1 LLVEKLN
8 ENYINYEQ
16 VDYFSLYG
24 KKEDGR
30 LIVNERRVLIGSF
43 LIVLLTLVSFN
54 FSSPTG
60 RDIAYPQFRSSNLD
74 EAIVSISPNE
84 LKETN
89 QHAAGYPLLNVNVK
103 LPKYGILSS
112 ESDGVTVYHIRPSG
126 NRLKKFTK
134 ASICVH
140 RNRGSNTYKCE
151 GTETDFTI
159 RVPGNLLAGNYEL
172 CVTQCLAAQCNK
184 EQDQKEVCSAF
195 KIIK

>member
-1 LLVEKLN
+1 
-8 ENYINYEQ
+8 
-16 VDYFSLYG
+16 
-24 KKEDGR
+24 
-30 LIVNERRVLIGSF
+30 
-43 LIVLLTLVSFN
+43 LVSFN

-60 RDIAYPQFRSSNLD
+60 RDFAAPGFLPGTLD

-112 ESDGVTVYHIRPSG
+112 ESDGVTVYHVRPSG

-134 ASICVH
+134 TGICVY

-151 GTETDFTI
+151 GTETDFTL
-159 RVPGNLLAGNYEL
+159 RVPGNLVAGSYEL
-172 CVTQCLAAQCNK
+172 CVTQCLAITCSK
-184 EQDQKEVCSAF
+184 EHNQKEVCSSF
-195 KIIK
+195 KIVK